1 MSRIIGLDVGEK
13 RIGVALSDELAIAAH
28 PFTVVVRDGLEKDLR
43 KIEEIVQEYSAAGIV
58 VGLPLNMNGT
68 IGESARRALSFT
80 DSLKKKLPV
89 SVETWDERLTT
100 VSSEKVL
107 LEADL
112 SREKRKKVIDKVAA
126 TLLLQCYLDN
136 RRRES
141 GDGKTE

>member
-13 RIGVALSDELAIAAH
+13 RIGVAVSDELAIAAH
-28 PFTVVVRDGLEKDLR
+28 PLTVIVRDGLEKDLR
-43 KIEEIVQEYSAAGIV
+43 KIEEIVQEYSAVGIV

-68 IGESARRALSFT
+68 IGESAKRVLSFT
-80 DSLKKKLPV
+80 DSLKKKFSV

>member
-13 RIGVALSDELAIAAH
+13 RIGVAVSDELAIAAH
-28 PFTVVVRDGLEKDLR
+28 PLTVIVRDGLEKDLR
-43 KIEEIVQEYSAAGIV
+43 KIEEIVQEYSAVGIV

-68 IGESARRALSFT
+68 IGESARKALSFA

-89 SVETWDERLTT
+89 SVETCDERLTT